1 MKGFPIIVALF
12 AAAAWPSFAKQVR
25 IPITYVDNVPVPC
38 GEDPL
43 RTCHNR
49 WHPDIAEV
57 AEADPG
63 DTVIFETRDAFD
75 NPFNRRST
83 PATVAAANL
92 NLIHPL
98 TGPLHV
104 RGAKRG
110 DVLAVVMIDV
120 GPGPDHFGYTVAVPG
135 FGFLRDAFT
144 HPAIVHWELEP
155 VGHHGRTRYATSR
168 DLPGV

>member
-1 MKGFPIIVALF
+1 MAPRARGKTMKRLLITAALA
-12 AAAAWPSFAKQVR
+12 AAAAWPSFATPVR
-25 IPITYVDNVPVPC
+25 IPVSRGAGGVPVPC

-49 WHPDIAEV
+49 WHPEIPDA

-83 PATVAAANL
+83 RATVRAANL

-98 TGPLHV
+98 TGPLFV
-104 RGAKRG
+104 RGA
-110 DVLAVVMIDV
+110 
-120 GPGPDHFGYTVAVPG
+120 
-135 FGFLRDAFT
+135 
-144 HPAIVHWELEP
+144 
-155 VGHHGRTRYATSR
+155 
-168 DLPGV
+168 